1 VCATFGIGIGSKKV
15 VLITKNSEPFHCI
28 YDSVNNKYKFNI
40 PVEAA
45 MKLSHK
51 ISLLFV
57 GLVTLAAA
65 QPASAAPVRFD
76 GSYVGGGVTGG
87 VLESG
92 LANGKRT
99 FGGDINA
106 RIALPN
112 VPLSVRGNVK
122 FANTNSA
129 IVPTITY
136 DQGISNKTNVYAGAG
151 YSFVQNQGQTSP
163 LGNRNSVVLNAGVES
178 EVAKGLVVYGDAKY
192 GLKAYNNG
200 KGALA
205 IGGGVGLKF

>member
-1 VCATFGIGIGSKKV
+1 
-15 VLITKNSEPFHCI
+15 
-28 YDSVNNKYKFNI
+28 
-40 PVEAA
+40 
-45 MKLSHK
+45 MKLSLK

-57 GLVTLAAA
+57 GLATLVSM
-65 QPASAAPVRFD
+65 QSASAAPVRFT

-92 LANGKRT
+92 TSTGTRT
-99 FGGDINA
+99 FGGNINA

-112 VPLSVRGNVK
+112 VPVSVRGNVQ

-129 IVPTITY
+129 IVPTVTY
-136 DQGISNKTNVYAGAG
+136 DQGLSDKTNVYAGAG
-151 YSFVQNQGQTSP
+151 YSFVQNTGQNSP

-192 GLKAYNNG
+192 GLKAFTNG

-205 IGGGVGLKF
+205 VGAGVGLKF

>member
-1 VCATFGIGIGSKKV
+1 
-15 VLITKNSEPFHCI
+15 LIEQILELSHGV
-28 YDSVNNKYKFNI
+28 YDSVNIKYKFNI

-45 MKLSHK
+45 MKLSLK

-57 GLVTLAAA
+57 GLVTLVSM
-65 QPASAAPVRFD
+65 QSASAAPARFT

-87 VLESG
+87 ILESG
-92 LANGKRT
+92 LSNGKRT

-112 VPLSVRGNVK
+112 LPVSVRGNLK

-129 IVPTITY
+129 IVPTLTY
-136 DQGISNKTNVYAGAG
+136 DQGINSKTNVYAGAG
-151 YSFVQNQGQTSP
+151 YSFVQNTGQTSP

-178 EVAKGLVVYGDAKY
+178 EVVNGVVLYGDAKY
-192 GLKAYNNG
+192 GIKGFNNG

>member
-1 VCATFGIGIGSKKV
+1 VFLIKKSRN
-15 VLITKNSEPFHCI
+15 ISQGAN
-28 YDSVNNKYKFNI
+28 DSVDNKYKFNI
-40 PVEAA
+40 TVEAA

-51 ISLLFV
+51 ISLFLV
-57 GLVTLAAA
+57 GLVTLAMVKPAA
-65 QPASAAPVRFD
+65 AAPVRFD

-99 FGGDINA
+99 FGGNITA
-106 RIALPN
+106 RVALPST
-112 VPLSVRGNVK
+112 PISVRGNVL
-122 FANTNSA
+122 FSNTNAA

-136 DQGISNKTNVYAGAG
+136 DQGISNKTNIYAGAG
-151 YSFVQNQGQTSP
+151 YSFVQNAGQTSA

-178 EVAKGLVVYGDAKY
+178 EVAKGLVLYGDAKY
-192 GLKAYNNG
+192 GIKGYTNG

-205 IGGGVGLKF
+205 VSSGVALKF